1 MLVSQYIFLK
11 ILVAN
16 WVMSTFVN
24 YMKAY
29 TCHLAVIK
37 FIGRSWFN
45 MNMLITT
52 HSYYH
57 FANNHDKSTKNI
69 KRWIAIDRYQ
79 LGIFVLMSDLVF
91 FFVKEDTVI
100 MSLGCHLIDIY
111 TNTFPFTQLITLQ
124 SMNKAMFKKTYRSN
138 LI

>member
-1 MLVSQYIFLK
+1 MNS
-11 ILVAN
+11 
-16 WVMSTFVN
+16 
-24 YMKAY
+24 
-29 TCHLAVIK
+29 H
-37 FIGRSWFN
+37 RS
-45 MNMLITT
+45 LPV
-52 HSYYH
+52 
-57 FANNHDKSTKNI
+57 
-69 KRWIAIDRYQ
+69 R
-79 LGIFVLMSDLVF
+79 DLCLDVRSCF